1 MHIRSYQRAK
11 FNCAKSSGG
20 LRENLDEEI
29 STKENL
35 ARQLEKAVNDGEMWR
50 QRYEK
55 EGVARAEELEM
66 AKMKLSARLSENHS
80 TIDQLNLKLSQLE
93 KAKHKLSDDVTVMA
107 QQLDQA
113 QLMNSAMEKKAQQ
126 FDRIVTEWKC
136 KVDSHKR
143 LKENY
148 DQMKNISIFVGR
160 LTAWLW
166 IWTTPR
172 RRLATPPATCSR

>member
-1 MHIRSYQRAK
+1 MRLQANADHEAKDRVALLGKYRNLEHSAGSYDKLSDGQIQPY
-11 FNCAKSSGG
+11 SVGG
-20 LRENLDEEI
+20 LRENLDEEV

-55 EGVARAEELEM
+55 DGVARAEELEM

-93 KAKHKLSDDVTVMA
+93 KAKSKLSDDVTVMA

-126 FDRIVTEWKC
+126 FDRIVT
-136 KVDSHKR
+136 
-143 LKENY
+143 
-148 DQMKNISIFVGR
+148 VGSCFIIKY
-160 LTAWLW
+160 WVP
-166 IWTTPR
+166 I
-172 RRLATPPATCSR
+172 

>member
-1 MHIRSYQRAK
+1 MHITRYQISQITL
-11 FNCAKSSGG
+11 FSSGG

-93 KAKHKLSDDVTVMA
+93 KAKQKLSDDVTVMA

-126 FDRIVTEWKC
+126 FDRIVTVCSCLIIKYWVLPI
-136 KVDSHKR
+136 KVSETFLNR
-143 LKENY
+143 
-148 DQMKNISIFVGR
+148 SGSAR
-160 LTAWLW
+160 LTASPW

-172 RRLATPPATCSR
+172 RKLATPPVTCSR

>member
-1 MHIRSYQRAK
+1 MNSIALITTCAQANSDNEAK
-11 FNCAKSSGG
+11 ERVALLGKYRNLEHSAGAYKKLSESQIKLCSLGG
-20 LRENLDEEI
+20 LRENLDEEMV
-29 STKENL
+29 TKENL

-93 KAKHKLSDDVTVMA
+93 KAKQKLSDDVTVMA

-113 QLMNSAMEKKAQQ
+113 QLMNTAMEKKAQQ
-126 FDRIVTEWKC
+126 FDRIVAEWKC
-136 KVDSHKR
+136 KVGDHQR
-143 LKENY
+143 LKQN
-148 DQMKNISIFVGR
+148 
-160 LTAWLW
+160 
-166 IWTTPR
+166 
-172 RRLATPPATCSR
+172 